1 MTVSKKKKWTQKEL
15 ERFKTLIL
23 EKREVVT
30 AELLEAKGKADE
42 VLNNNSTN
50 AIYSSHMADAG
61 SDQQEMEK
69 NYYMMNRE
77 NNYLQYLERALSMI
91 VEGSF
96 GICASCGELIDK
108 ERLIEVPHT
117 SSCFDCKSTPA

>member
-1 MTVSKKKKWTQKEL
+1 MTLSKKKKWTQKEL
-15 ERFKTLIL
+15 EKFKTLIL

-30 AELLEAKGKADE
+30 AELLEAKEKADE

-96 GICASCGELIDK
+96 GICANCGELIDK

>member
-1 MTVSKKKKWTQKEL
+1 MAVSKKKKWTKKEL
-15 ERFKTLIL
+15 EKFKTLIL
-23 EKREVVT
+23 EKREIVT
-30 AELLEAKGKADE
+30 AELLEAKEKADE

-96 GICASCGELIDK
+96 GICASCGDLIDK

>member
-1 MTVSKKKKWTQKEL
+1 MTVSKKKKWTQQEL
-15 ERFKTLIL
+15 EKFKTLIL

-30 AELLEAKGKADE
+30 AELLEAKEKADE

>member
-1 MTVSKKKKWTQKEL
+1 MEK
-15 ERFKTLIL
+15 FKTLIL
-23 EKREVVT
+23 KKREVVT
-30 AELLEAKGKADE
+30 AELLEAKEKADE

-96 GICASCGELIDK
+96 GICASCGDLIDK

>member
-15 ERFKTLIL
+15 EKFKTLLL

-30 AELLEAKGKADE
+30 AELLEAKEKADE

-117 SSCFDCKSTPA
+117 SSCFDCKSIPA

>member
-15 ERFKTLIL
+15 EKFKTLIL

-30 AELLEAKGKADE
+30 AELLEAKEKADE

-117 SSCFDCKSTPA
+117 SSCFDCKSIPV

>member
-1 MTVSKKKKWTQKEL
+1 MAVNKKKKWTQKEL
-15 ERFKTLIL
+15 EKFKTLIL
-23 EKREVVT
+23 EKREILS
-30 AELLEAKGKADE
+30 AELLEAKEKADE

-77 NNYLQYLERALSMI
+77 NNYLHYLNRALSMI

-96 GICASCGELIDK
+96 GICTSCGELIDK

>member
-15 ERFKTLIL
+15 DKFKSLIL

-30 AELLEAKGKADE
+30 AELLEAREKADE

-96 GICASCGELIDK
+96 GICANCGELIDK

>member
-1 MTVSKKKKWTQKEL
+1 MTVSKKKKWTRIEL
-15 ERFKTLIL
+15 DKFKTLIL

-30 AELLEAKGKADE
+30 AELLEAKEKADE

>member
-1 MTVSKKKKWTQKEL
+1 MTLSKKKKWTQKEL
-15 ERFKTLIL
+15 EKFKTLIL

-30 AELLEAKGKADE
+30 AELLEAKEKADE

-117 SSCFDCKSTPA
+117 SSCYDCKSTPA

>member
-1 MTVSKKKKWTQKEL
+1 MAVSKKKKWTKKEL
-15 ERFKTLIL
+15 EKYKTLIL
-23 EKREVVT
+23 EKRKIVT
-30 AELLEAKGKADE
+30 AELLEAKEKADE

-96 GICASCGELIDK
+96 GICANCGELIDK

>member
-15 ERFKTLIL
+15 EKFKTLLL

-30 AELLEAKGKADE
+30 AELLEAKEKADE
-42 VLNNNSTN
+42 VLSNNSTN

-96 GICASCGELIDK
+96 GICANCGELIDK

>member
-15 ERFKTLIL
+15 EKFKTLIL

-30 AELLEAKGKADE
+30 AELLEAKEKADE

-77 NNYLQYLERALSMI
+77 NNYLQYLERALIMI
-91 VEGSF
+91 KDGSF
-96 GICASCGELIDK
+96 GICMRCGELIDK

>member
-15 ERFKTLIL
+15 EKFKTLLL

-30 AELLEAKGKADE
+30 AELLEAKEKADE

>member
-15 ERFKTLIL
+15 EKFKTLIL
-23 EKREVVT
+23 EKRELVT
-30 AELLEAKGKADE
+30 AELLEAKEKADE
-42 VLNNNSTN
+42 VLSNNSTN

>member
-1 MTVSKKKKWTQKEL
+1 MTLSKKKKWTQKEL
-15 ERFKTLIL
+15 EKFKTLIL

-30 AELLEAKGKADE
+30 AELLEAKEKADE

>member
-15 ERFKTLIL
+15 EKFKTLIL

-30 AELLEAKGKADE
+30 AELLEAKEKADE

-96 GICASCGELIDK
+96 GICASCGDLIDK

-117 SSCFDCKSTPA
+117 SSCFDCKSIPA

>member
-1 MTVSKKKKWTQKEL
+1 MTISKKKKWTQKEL
-15 ERFKTLIL
+15 EKFKTLIL

-30 AELLEAKGKADE
+30 AELLEAKEKADE

-96 GICASCGELIDK
+96 GICANCGDLIDK

>member
-15 ERFKTLIL
+15 KKFKTLIL
-23 EKREVVT
+23 EKRELVT
-30 AELLEAKGKADE
+30 AELLEAKEKADE

-96 GICASCGELIDK
+96 GICANCGELIDK

>member
-1 MTVSKKKKWTQKEL
+1 MTVSKKNKWTQKEL
-15 ERFKTLIL
+15 EKFKTLL
-23 EKREVVT
+23 LKKREVLT
-30 AELLEAKGKADE
+30 AELLKAKEKADE

-96 GICASCGELIDK
+96 GICANCGELIDK

>member
-1 MTVSKKKKWTQKEL
+1 MTISKKKKWTQKEL
-15 ERFKTLIL
+15 ENFKTLIL
-23 EKREVVT
+23 EKRELVT
-30 AELLEAKGKADE
+30 AELLEAKEKADE

>member
-15 ERFKTLIL
+15 DKFKTLIL
-23 EKREVVT
+23 KKREIVT
-30 AELLEAKGKADE
+30 AELLEAKEKADE

-61 SDQQEMEK
+61 SDQHEMEK

-96 GICASCGELIDK
+96 GICASCGDLIDK

>member
-1 MTVSKKKKWTQKEL
+1 MTVSKKKNWTQKEL
-15 ERFKTLIL
+15 DKFKTLIL

-30 AELLEAKGKADE
+30 AELLEAKEKADE

>member
-1 MTVSKKKKWTQKEL
+1 MAAIKKKKWTQNEL
-15 ERFKTLIL
+15 EKFKTLIL
-23 EKREVVT
+23 EKRKILS
-30 AELLEAKGKADE
+30 AELLEAKEKADE

-77 NNYLQYLERALSMI
+77 NNYLQYLNRALSMI
-91 VEGSF
+91 VEGTF
-96 GICASCGELIDK
+96 GICANCGELIDK